1 MPIVADEFGTF
12 EFGTFE
18 FGTFEFRTFEFGTFE
33 FGTFEFRTFEFETL
47 GFGKLGTGKLSGI
60 RFSIDGKFGGTLVA
74 KSESCGRSGRGGVGL
89 AAATS
94 EGPPLMASLFHER
107 PNPKTLSYIFVLAGR
122 TCVSLSTSI
131 AA

>member
-1 MPIVADEFGTF
+1 MPIVAD
-12 EFGTFE
+12 
-18 FGTFEFRTFEFGTFE
+18 E